1 MTRFAWLQSRSQTFV
16 ATVGLAI
23 LVVVY
28 FVTGH
33 GLLHLYHTIITPCL
47 ANDACSPTSIDA
59 FLRYDEALQRWLD
72 ILVVV
77 VPGILGVFWGAP
89 LFAREIETGTHRLAW
104 TQSVTRS
111 RWLSVKVG
119 MGLAISMAVAALLSL
134 MVTRWSSP
142 VDLLTKNVFGSF
154 ERRDIVPIGYS
165 AFGFALG
172 VAAGVFIRRT
182 LPAMASVAV
191 AYTAAR
197 LAMAH
202 WIRPRLIAPAHLVLA
217 LDPGSTGFGR
227 TNSGPASLQPSAPR
241 LPNAW
246 INSTQIV
253 DKAGHGLTSQFL
265 ASACPDLGTVGP
277 PSGGPGVRTQ
287 VSDTARTALVN
298 CVTKVGETYHVVV
311 TYQPASRYW
320 AFQWYET
327 AIFLGAALVLAGVC
341 IWSVRRRRT

>member
-23 LVVVY
+23 LVVIY

-47 ANDACSPTSIDA
+47 ANDACSPTSINA

-77 VPGILGVFWGAP
+77 VPGILGVVWGAP
-89 LFAREIETGTHRLAW
+89 LFAREIESGTHRLAW
-104 TQSVTRS
+104 TQSVTRT

-119 MGLAISMAVAALLSL
+119 MGLAISMAVAGLTSL
-134 MVTRWSSP
+134 MVTRWAHP
-142 VDLLTKNVFGSF
+142 VDVMTKSAFASF
-154 ERRDIVPIGYS
+154 ERRDIVPIGYA

-172 VAAGVFIRRT
+172 VTAGVFIRRT
-182 LPAMASVAV
+182 VPAMVSVAV
-191 AYTAAR
+191 AFTAAR

-265 ASACPDLGTVGP
+265 ATTCPDLGKVIPG
-277 PSGGPGVRTQ
+277 SGGPVVRTQ
-287 VSDTARTALVN
+287 VPDAVKTGLES
-298 CVTKVGETYHVVV
+298 CVAKVGETYHVVV
-311 TYQPASRYW
+311 AYQPASRYW

-327 AIFLGAALVLAGVC
+327 AIFLGAALVLAGAC
-341 IWSVRRRRT
+341 IWSIRRRT